1 MVRPVW
7 KIYIAMILI
16 GASLVLGLTHIIIFG
31 NPQDLFFYLAL
42 DVVFVPIQVLLV
54 TLIIERLMAE
64 REKQVLLHK
73 MNMVI
78 GAFFGEMGARLLKDI
93 NGFCPEL
100 PELSQK
106 LAVSSDWTPK
116 KYKSAVRLVSGREFK
131 LEPDVGCF
139 KSLRDFLLSK
149 RGFMLALLENPNLL
163 EHENFTDL
171 LWSVSH
177 LTEELEA
184 RPGFDSLPAS
194 DIAHLKSDTRRAHG
208 NLIREWLAYMKHL
221 QSAYPYIFSLAVRT
235 NPFNPQSSPVV
246 KEG

>member
-1 MVRPVW
+1 MVRRVW
-7 KIYIAMILI
+7 KIYIALILI
-16 GASLVLGLTHIIIFG
+16 GASLVLGFAHIAIFG
-31 NPQDLFFYLAL
+31 NSQDLLFYLAL
-42 DVVFVPIQVLLV
+42 DVVFVPVQVLLV

-78 GAFFGEMGARLLKDI
+78 GAFFGEMGTRLLKDL
-93 NGFCPEL
+93 NSFCPEL

-106 LAVSSDWTPK
+106 LAISSDWTAK
-116 KYKSAVRLVSGREFK
+116 NYKSAVQFVSSREFK
-131 LEPDVGCF
+131 LEPSISQF
-139 KSLRDFLLSK
+139 KSLRDLLLSK
-149 RGFMLALLENPNLL
+149 REFMLGLLENPNLL
-163 EHENFTDL
+163 EHEKFTDL

-184 RPGFDSLPAS
+184 RADLDSLPGS
-194 DIAHLKSDTRRAHG
+194 DLAHLKGDTRRAHH

-235 NPFNPQSSPVV
+235 NPFNPQCSVV
-246 KEG
+246 VNE